1 MRLIDA
7 DKIDFNEVFV
17 GASEFA
23 EDTRNAAQM
32 LINAQPTAYDTSK
45 VVEKL
50 DEYVEAQKF
59 LETLDWDNIPGSDEP
74 LATICYALQEVQKY
88 KDWEEHGLLKKFPCK
103 VGETLYR
110 IDMDDIENAEIEEY
124 TIDNILICPDGDVL
138 FKYDSFDGI
147 ICHLENITSDR
158 RYLDTYRI
166 FLTQEQAEQKI
177 KEIKGKN
184 KED

>member
-1 MRLIDA
+1 M
-7 DKIDFNEVFV
+7 KTTNE
-17 GASEFA
+17 S
-23 EDTRNAAQM
+23 N
-32 LINAQPTAYDTSK
+32 
-45 VVEKL
+45 
-50 DEYVEAQKF
+50 EYMKAQKF
-59 LETLDWDNIPGSDEP
+59 LEALDWDSIPDSDEA

-88 KDWEEHGLLKKFPCK
+88 KDWEEQGLLKKFPCK

-184 KED
+184 KTNY